1 METQKFMLLAEVT
14 VLPEYLAEITAL
26 AKATLIPTL
35 EEPGCEIFVQTA
47 KQDDP
52 NTLIFFEVFSSEAAN
67 QLHLDQPYTQAF
79 FASVQG
85 KLAKKPTMTLLHQL

>member
-14 VLPEYLAEITAL
+14 VLPEFLTEITAL
-26 AKATLIPTL
+26 AKATLLPTL
-35 EEPGCEIFVQTA
+35 KEPGCEIFVQTA

-67 QLHLDQPYTQAF
+67 QLHLDAPYTKDF
-79 FASVQG
+79 FAGVQG